1 MQYTCQITK
10 TESDGKTFYDAE
22 FPDIP
27 NAFTCA
33 DTPEAIRDN
42 AQDVLNAMLSAML
55 SERMP
60 LPEARTKADP
70 KKGLEAFQV
79 ENKLA
84 VAYAIFEARR
94 GRPAAEIARKM
105 GITRQAY
112 GRLEDPKASL
122 TVATLEKFAK
132 AVGKKLVI
140 KFE

>member
-42 AQDVLNAMLSAML
+42 AQDFLNAMLSAML

-60 LPEARTKADP
+60 LPEPRWKSP
-70 KKGLEAFQV
+70 
-79 ENKLA
+79 
-84 VAYAIFEARR
+84 ARR
-94 GRPAAEIARKM
+94 A
-105 GITRQAY
+105 
-112 GRLEDPKASL
+112 
-122 TVATLEKFAK
+122 
-132 AVGKKLVI
+132 
-140 KFE
+140 